1 MWLIL
6 SNRPSVNVAIEL
18 LQTLMWESVRPIG
31 PWRIF
36 VKTVLVVL
44 SIALLAGFASASTVD
59 FNSYLPLDTCS
70 TTISTGGLDF
80 NTGGYCM
87 AVWDSSS
94 PNGNGTPALI
104 YTDFGGGHSVTMSLT
119 GGGAFTLNSVDMTI
133 SWYDANPSEVILVN
147 GNPITLIQGLQTYNL
162 NLTGTSVT
170 FSELPSHTG
179 YWLMDNVV
187 YNGGTTPEPG
197 TLALLGSGV
206 LAGLG
211 VLRRKMLL

>member
-1 MWLIL
+1 LPL
-6 SNRPSVNVAIEL
+6 
-18 LQTLMWESVRPIG
+18 
-31 PWRIF
+31 
-36 VKTVLVVL
+36 
-44 SIALLAGFASASTVD
+44 IALLAGFASATVVD
-59 FNSYLPLDTCS
+59 FNSYSPLNVCS
-70 TTISTGGLDF
+70 STISTGGLDF
-80 NTGGYCM
+80 NGTVDCSGSYQY
-87 AVWDSSS
+87 VWDGSS

-104 YTDFGGGHSVTMSLT
+104 YDNFGGGQVVTMSLT
-119 GGGAFTLNSVDMTI
+119 GGGALTLNSVDMTI
-133 SWYDANPSEVILVN
+133 SWYDGNPSEVILVN

-197 TLALLGSGV
+197 TLALLGSGM

>member
-1 MWLIL
+1 MKLAL
-6 SNRPSVNVAIEL
+6 TL
-18 LQTLMWESVRPIG
+18 LTL
-31 PWRIF
+31 
-36 VKTVLVVL
+36 T
-44 SIALLAGFASASTVD
+44 LLATFAGATTVD
-59 FNSYLPLDTCS
+59 FNSYLPLNVCQA
-70 TTISTGGLDF
+70 TISSGGLDF
-80 NTGGYCM
+80 NGGYCM
-87 AVWDSSS
+87 GVWDGTS

-104 YTDFGGGHSVTMSLT
+104 YDNFGGGQVVTMSLT

-133 SWYDANPSEVILVN
+133 SWYDTNPSEVILVN